1 MLYDK
6 QLIHCDAD
14 DRVLE
19 IESLVLDDG
28 LVVSM
33 KTSRFGNYQPF
44 AELRQKLEKEGWSVE
59 LAGVIQLGKTHQ
71 SANSYAAT
79 RPIPQ

>member
-1 MLYDK
+1 MQYDK

-19 IESLVLDDG
+19 IESLIVDDG

-33 KTSRFGNYQPF
+33 KTSRSGNFQPF
-44 AELRQKLEKEGWSVE
+44 AELRLELEKEGWAIE
-59 LAGVIQLGKTHQ
+59 LAGVIHLGKAHQ
-71 SANSYAAT
+71 PANSYAAT
-79 RPIPQ
+79 RPIPE